1 MALLPKIPWTDID
14 DFRVAVD
21 APVSTDLW
29 TDTVVDLNYLKAVL
43 TDGAAAPQDINA
55 ANVNVNGDLGV
66 TGNGSIGGDLDVTG
80 ALTVGFFSDV
90 NTALIFI
97 GL

>member
-43 TDGAAAPQDINA
+43 TDGALAPQAINCA
-55 ANVNVNGDLGV
+55 VLTA
-66 TGNGSIGGDLDVTG
+66 TGNSTITGDLDVTG
-80 ALTVGFFSDV
+80 ALTAGLFSDP
-90 NTALIFI
+90 NTALIF
-97 GL
+97 LAL